1 MYLVYS
7 YLCRAFHSHHFIPA
21 SQQLCREGICMVS
34 KFQEKKKLRPR
45 DTKRLVPITEM
56 ANSQVNPKA
65 HTHPCLVGD
74 KQNPSGLGTSP
85 PSWNNE
91 CAPPP
96 QHKHSLPIKHRFWK
110 QIHTTKCR
118 RHVYLLQYTSPQR
131 HPKQQISLLVTS
143 SHAFSSEIR
152 L

>member
-96 QHKHSLPIKHRFWK
+96 NTSTACRSNTDFENKSIQQNVGGMSTYCNIHLPKDTPNSK
-110 QIHTTKCR
+110 
-118 RHVYLLQYTSPQR
+118 SP
-131 HPKQQISLLVTS
+131 SW
-143 SHAFSSEIR
+143 
-152 L
+152 

>member
-1 MYLVYS
+1 
-7 YLCRAFHSHHFIPA
+7 
-21 SQQLCREGICMVS
+21 MVS

-96 QHKHSLPIKHRFWK
+96 PTQAQLADQT
-110 QIHTTKCR
+110 QILKTNPYNKM
-118 RHVYLLQYTSPQR
+118 
-131 HPKQQISLLVTS
+131 
-143 SHAFSSEIR
+143 
-152 L
+152 